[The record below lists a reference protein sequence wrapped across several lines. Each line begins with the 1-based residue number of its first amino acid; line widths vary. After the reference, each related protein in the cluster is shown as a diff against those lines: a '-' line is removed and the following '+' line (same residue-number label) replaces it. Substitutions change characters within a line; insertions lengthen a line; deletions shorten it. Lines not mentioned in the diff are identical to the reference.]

1 MVSEV
6 YDLTKEIVFADKEAY
21 ISTILGRFVNEYEDV
36 ILVNLDGVKKTNPIY
51 ECMRIKPNQ
60 VWDSGIAEQNMVGLA
75 AGAALAGKRVFT
87 LSYGPFLTLR
97 ALEQIY
103 LDIAYNDLPVCM
115 IVTSTGV
122 SAGEGATHHTLM
134 DIAITRCIPGM
145 TVIAPSDS
153 YQMKSVME
161 DYMKNPRPMYIRC
174 SKANEPLIYKNRGE
188 KFEIGKAKK
197 IKEGK
202 DIAIIATGVGVKY
215 ALEAAQ
221 ILERENIN
229 IGVLDIFTLKP
240 LDKESIKSI
249 LEETNSII
257 TVEDHGCIGGL
268 GTMIEEII
276 AEERVNCNIKKIG
289 IPDEFAIN
297 GNEKQLYEYYKLDT
311 LGIIETC
318 KEMWRNRNGET
329 NII

>member
-6 YDLTKEIVFADKEAY
+6 YDLTREKVYADKDAF
-21 ISTILGRFVNEYEDV
+21 ISTNLSKFVNEHEDV
-36 ILVNLDGVKKTNPIY
+36 ILVILDGVKKTNPIY
-51 ECMRIKPNQ
+51 ECIQTKPDQ
-60 VWDSGIAEQNMVGLA
+60 VWDSGIAEQNLIGLA
-75 AGAALAGKRVFT
+75 AGAALAGKRVLT
-87 LSYGPFLTLR
+87 QSYGPFLTLR
-97 ALEQIY
+97 ALEQMY
-103 LDIAYNDLPVCM
+103 LDIAYNNLPVCM

-145 TVIAPSDS
+145 TIIAPSDS
-153 YQMKSVME
+153 YQMVSVMKE
-161 DYMKNPRPMYIRC
+161 YMSNPRPMYIRC
-174 SKANEPLIYKNRGE
+174 SKANEPLIYRDREE

-197 IKEGK
+197 IKEGR
-202 DIAIIATGVGVKY
+202 DIVIIATGVGVKY

-221 ILERENIN
+221 ILEKEGVN
-229 IGVLDIFTLKP
+229 IGVIDMFTLKP
-240 LDKESIKSI
+240 LDIGCIKNV
-249 LEETNSII
+249 LKNTNNII

-268 GTMIEEII
+268 GTMVEEII
-276 AEERVNCNIKKIG
+276 AEEKLICDIRKIG

-318 KEMWRNRNGET
+318 KKMWRDRNGE
-329 NII
+329 NKAI